1 MLNLWHILI
10 YWPILRLLNFSQM
23 LGFAVGSLSTF
34 KKKSTEVFYFVFLEL
49 SNFILKRTYAKIMP
63 KTAIL

>member
-1 MLNLWHILI
+1 MAYSHILAHLT
-10 YWPILRLLNFSQM
+10 PPELFTNV
-23 LGFAVGSLSTF
+23 GFRHRFTF
-34 KKKSTEVFYFVFLEL
+34 DIKKKAPKVFYFVFLEL